1 MIKNLVVVLIALIVF
16 GAVEEASA
24 QTSGSIQ
31 NLANVNVDE
40 LSDEQ
45 IQKLID
51 QAESSGYSEQQL
63 IVLAQARGMSSAQI
77 SKLQQ
82 RIQKIQSGSTS
93 NSGGEN
99 SGDRSRVSPN
109 QSDLISD
116 KGASFD
122 PFGTIYSKDTINDS
136 DDLKV
141 FGLDFFK
148 NPNIMLE
155 SSLNIATP
163 AEYQIGPGDQIIID
177 VWGASEQNYQLQV
190 SPEGSI
196 IIPNLGPIY
205 LNGLSLEKAESRIKS
220 RLKNIYSTLGQNTF
234 AQISLGQIR
243 TVSVNVLGEV
253 ERPGTYQVSSF
264 TTAFNALYSAGGP
277 TRNGS
282 FRNIGIYRSG
292 KEIAVLD
299 AYNFLIKGAGQN
311 IMLQDQ
317 DVIMVKPYESR
328 VSVRGEIKRPA
339 YYEIIESETLSD
351 LLTFA
356 GGFSGR
362 AYKKSIS
369 IRRNLENRK
378 TVVTVLSNNY
388 SQAVLQDGDDLEV
401 GEIQNQFEGRIRIE
415 GAVNHPGEF
424 ELSEGMTLVKAIELA
439 DGLRADAFLARGV
452 IIRQNDD
459 LSLSNIAF
467 SPKEVIKDSED
478 VTLKSEDLIKIQ
490 SIFDL
495 HEDYTVSIQG
505 EVLSPGEFPF
515 AEGMTVENLIYLA
528 NGFKETAAKSF
539 VEVARRVTDEDGDGS
554 STAKIFNFAIDGSLK
569 IDKDAESFKL
579 EPFDLV
585 VIRKSP
591 FYEKQVIVEVEG
603 EAQFPGKYVL
613 ESKNERISDV
623 LKRAGGLTD
632 YAYTKGA
639 TLIRRTEYFVTGE
652 NEGSQA
658 ARIKREELKSLLA
671 RDTLLD
677 KSQQSFKTQESIG
690 IRLEEILENPGS
702 KYDIIL
708 KEGDV
713 LSIPREL
720 QTVRIRG
727 EVLYPSTVRFDNSR
741 NFKQYISQAGGFDDR
756 AKRSKSFVVY
766 PNGSAERTKSF
777 LWFKDYPKL
786 EPGAEVV
793 IPQKPERRKLSP
805 GEVISLATGIG
816 TLAIIVNN
824 LTR

>member
-1 MIKNLVVVLIALIVF
+1 M
-16 GAVEEASA
+16 
-24 QTSGSIQ
+24 
-31 NLANVNVDE
+31 
-40 LSDEQ
+40 
-45 IQKLID
+45 
-51 QAESSGYSEQQL
+51 
-63 IVLAQARGMSSAQI
+63 
-77 SKLQQ
+77 
-82 RIQKIQSGSTS
+82 
-93 NSGGEN
+93 
-99 SGDRSRVSPN
+99 
-109 QSDLISD
+109 
-116 KGASFD
+116 
-122 PFGTIYSKDTINDS
+122 
-136 DDLKV
+136 
-141 FGLDFFK
+141 
-148 NPNIMLE
+148 
-155 SSLNIATP
+155 
-163 AEYQIGPGDQIIID
+163 
-177 VWGASEQNYQLQV
+177 
-190 SPEGSI
+190 
-196 IIPNLGPIY
+196 
-205 LNGLSLEKAESRIKS
+205 
-220 RLKNIYSTLGQNTF
+220 
-234 AQISLGQIR
+234 
-243 TVSVNVLGEV
+243 
-253 ERPGTYQVSSF
+253 
-264 TTAFNALYSAGGP
+264 
-277 TRNGS
+277 
-282 FRNIGIYRSG
+282 
-292 KEIAVLD
+292 
-299 AYNFLIKGAGQN
+299 
-311 IMLQDQ
+311 
-317 DVIMVKPYESR
+317 
-328 VSVRGEIKRPA
+328 
-339 YYEIIESETLSD
+339 
-351 LLTFA
+351 
-356 GGFSGR
+356 
-362 AYKKSIS
+362 
-369 IRRNLENRK
+369 
-378 TVVTVLSNNY
+378 
-388 SQAVLQDGDDLEV
+388 
-401 GEIQNQFEGRIRIE
+401 
-415 GAVNHPGEF
+415 
-424 ELSEGMTLVKAIELA
+424 
-439 DGLRADAFLARGV
+439 
-452 IIRQNDD
+452 
-459 LSLSNIAF
+459 
-467 SPKEVIKDSED
+467 
-478 VTLKSEDLIKIQ
+478 
-490 SIFDL
+490 
-495 HEDYTVSIQG
+495 
-505 EVLSPGEFPF
+505 SPGEFPF

>member
-1 MIKNLVVVLIALIVF
+1 MVKNLVVVLIAFLVF
-16 GAVEEASA
+16 GAVEVASA